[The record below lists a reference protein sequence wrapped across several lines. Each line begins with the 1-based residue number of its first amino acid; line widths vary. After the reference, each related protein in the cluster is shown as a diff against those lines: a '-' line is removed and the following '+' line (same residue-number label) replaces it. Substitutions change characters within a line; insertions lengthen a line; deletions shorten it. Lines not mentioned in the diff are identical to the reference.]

1 MVLDFKVNAR
11 LIVGMTINFFCAYVK
26 GENSPVSA
34 PTSGHKARAL
44 NTHIRG
50 EKTEVFSP
58 LMSLLQSGL
67 TLPLLSLLQSISV
80 AGMRSPGL

>member
-11 LIVGMTINFFCAYVK
+11 LIVGMTINFFVPMAE
-26 GENSPVSA
+26 GLNSPISA

-44 NTHIRG
+44 NTHSMG

-58 LMSLLQSGL
+58 MLSLLQSGL
-67 TLPLLSLLQSISV
+67 TLRLLSLLQSISV

>member
-1 MVLDFKVNAR
+1 MAEGL
-11 LIVGMTINFFCAYVK
+11 
-26 GENSPVSA
+26 NSPVSA

-44 NTHIRG
+44 NTHSMG

-58 LMSLLQSGL
+58 MLSLLESGL
-67 TLPLLSLLQSISV
+67 SLPLLSLPQSISV

>member
-1 MVLDFKVNAR
+1 MAEGL
-11 LIVGMTINFFCAYVK
+11 
-26 GENSPVSA
+26 NSPISA

-44 NTHIRG
+44 NTHSMG

-58 LMSLLQSGL
+58 MLWVLESGL
-67 TLPLLSLLQSISV
+67 TLLLLSLLQSISV